1 LIKLILRSPQGSDL
15 RANFIN
21 VLIQDNEDLI
31 SFREAIKQLFKF
43 VKEKKL
49 EILQEFE
56 KDYNRGKI
64 KNKDLQYYVNMVN
77 EDNYIE

>member
-1 LIKLILRSPQGSDL
+1 M
-15 RANFIN
+15 
-21 VLIQDNEDLI
+21 LIQDNEDLI